1 MKRLFAVFFVILLIA
16 MTASPMLSVSAESV
30 PDILADNGLP
40 VVTITIDESAEGY
53 GTIEEMNASPD
64 HSVECTGTVKITV
77 PDGYTG
83 DCSDTV
89 LSDTKDLKLDY
100 IRGRG
105 NTTWFDD
112 KKPYKLKL
120 DKKTDLL
127 GMGKNKHWVLLA
139 NYMDATLLRNR
150 IISYIGTE
158 LDLAYTPKM
167 LPVDVVMNGEY
178 LGSYYLSEQVRI
190 GENRVDFDG
199 LTDEDNIE
207 PEITGGY
214 LIGMNPYAEE
224 SEANC
229 FNTDRGVRFMFDT
242 PAFASDD
249 PTDEVGTP
257 EQKAYITDYLQKV
270 EDSIYSG
277 DPGKYMDLQSA
288 ADYWWVQTF
297 SYNVDAYF
305 TDSTYLY
312 KPRNDKLYWGPLW
325 DFDLSLGKSY
335 TRYEG
340 FGFRENPWFDYLR
353 ENNESFRQLLID
365 RWPVLND
372 IITDVVRD
380 GGVLDSYMAEIKNSW
395 LDNAPFAEDKYA
407 DFDIEMEN
415 LCFWLTDRQEWIN
428 GNLDLIGKVHSTVTF
443 MADGET
449 VGQRQVLTGMPL
461 SNLPQAP
468 EKDGYV
474 FTGWEYDEEPI
485 NQYDLP
491 EIWDDTVII
500 ARYLSEDE
508 VIHAENIFFVGY
520 DIWAEM
526 SRFNQ
531 YYTYYTITPEDAQDK
546 NVTWSSSDSDIAEVN
561 QDGIVTMKQVGEVT
575 ITAALR
581 SGFSKSYTLHIYDGN
596 ETQLNDPASIMLEQS
611 TITMKVGEYAQVV
624 ASASPQSCETYFN
637 YLSDDDGDI
646 IETLGN
652 GVVRALVPGTT
663 TVTVRLN
670 DLEAVCTIIVTDD
683 EEATEEPT
691 EFSEEPTQAPTEAA
705 TVPDPTTPAQAA
717 TEAKSPTTGG
727 STTVSGGAVSTGENM
742 VAPLFLLVITAAS
755 LIILYCYC
763 YRERKMK

>member
-1 MKRLFAVFFVILLIA
+1 MKRLSVALLAILLVA
-16 MTASPMLSVSAESV
+16 LTAAPALSASAQSV

-53 GTIEEMNASPD
+53 GTIKEMNASPD
-64 HSVECTGTVKITV
+64 HSVECTGTVRIDV

-83 DCSDTV
+83 DYSGTA
-89 LSDTKDLKLDY
+89 LSDTEELKLDY

-139 NYMDATLLRNR
+139 NYKDATLLRNR
-150 IISYIGTE
+150 IISYIGTKFG
-158 LDLAYTPKM
+158 LAYTPKM

-190 GENRVDFDG
+190 GENRVDIDE
-199 LTDEDNIE
+199 LTDEDNSE

-224 SEANC
+224 PEANC

-249 PTDEVGTP
+249 PADEVGTP

-297 SYNVDAYF
+297 SCNVDAYF

-365 RWPVLND
+365 RWSVLND

-415 LCFWLTDRQEWIN
+415 LRSWLTDRQEWIN
-428 GNLDLIGKVHSTVTF
+428 GNLDLIGKVHSTVAFT
-443 MADGET
+443 ADGET
-449 VGQRQVLTGMPL
+449 VEQRQVLTGMPL

-491 EIWDDTVII
+491 EIWDDTVIT

-508 VIHAENIFFVGY
+508 VIHADHIFFSGY
-520 DIWAEM
+520 DIWADM
-526 SRFNQ
+526 SWFNQ
-531 YYTYYTITPEDAQDK
+531 YYTYYTITPENAQDK
-546 NVTWSSSDSDIAEVN
+546 KVTWNSSDTDIAEVN

-581 SGFSKSYTLHIYDGN
+581 SGFSKSYTLHIYDGSV
-596 ETQLNDPASIMLEQS
+596 TQLNVPASITLEHS

-624 ASASPQSCETYFN
+624 ASASPQPCETYFN

-652 GVVRALVPGTT
+652 GVIKALTPGTT
-663 TVTVRLN
+663 TVTVSLY
-670 DLEAVCTIIVTDD
+670 DLEAVCIIIVTDG
-683 EEATEEPT
+683 EAATEEPT
-691 EFSEEPTQAPTEAA
+691 EVTEEPTQAPTKEAVNSA
-705 TVPDPTTPAQAA
+705 PTIPTRTA
-717 TEAKSPTTGG
+717 TEAKSSTTGT
-727 STTVSGGAVSTGENM
+727 STTVSGGSVATGENM
-742 VAPLFLLVITAAS
+742 VAPTLVFMIIAATGV
-755 LIILYCYC
+755 ILYDSC
-763 YRERKMK
+763 RKRKIK